1 LNLSAT
7 ATANTS
13 GNGNISISDCD
24 ADVSSLQPALL
35 LSAFAGSG
43 TPVDNT
49 TGNLTLT
56 QTGGSIGIHP
66 VIAPATVTA
75 SNKIVFTAQNS
86 IVQLHGEVISAPTIS
101 LTATT
106 GNIGVDASLPF
117 LVSSGASGT
126 TQLNLSATATA
137 NTPGNGN
144 ISISDSDADVSALQP
159 AVLLTAFAGSGTP
172 VDNTTGVLTMIQTG
186 GSIGI
191 HPVIAPATVTA
202 SNKIVFTA
210 QNSIVQL
217 HGEVIAAPTISLTAL
232 TGNIGVDASLPFLVS
247 SGASGTTQ
255 LNLSATAT
263 ANTSGN
269 GNISISD
276 S

>member
-24 ADVSSLQPALL
+24 ADVS
-35 LSAFAGSG
+35 
-43 TPVDNT
+43 
-49 TGNLTLT
+49 
-56 QTGGSIGIHP
+56 
-66 VIAPATVTA
+66 
-75 SNKIVFTAQNS
+75 
-86 IVQLHGEVISAPTIS
+86 
-101 LTATT
+101 
-106 GNIGVDASLPF
+106 
-117 LVSSGASGT
+117 
-126 TQLNLSATATA
+126 
-137 NTPGNGN
+137 
-144 ISISDSDADVSALQP
+144 ALQP
-159 AVLLTAFAGSGTP
+159 AVLLAAFAGSGTP
-172 VDNTTGVLTMIQTG
+172 VDNTTGVLTFTQTG

-217 HGEVIAAPTISLTAL
+217 HGEVIAAPTISLTAI
-232 TGNIGVDASLPFLVS
+232 TGNIGVDAGTPFLVS

-276 S
+276 SDADVSSLQPALLLSAFAGSGTPVDNTTGNLTLTQTGGSIGIHPVISPASVSATTKIVFTAQNSIVQLHGEVISAPTINLTATT